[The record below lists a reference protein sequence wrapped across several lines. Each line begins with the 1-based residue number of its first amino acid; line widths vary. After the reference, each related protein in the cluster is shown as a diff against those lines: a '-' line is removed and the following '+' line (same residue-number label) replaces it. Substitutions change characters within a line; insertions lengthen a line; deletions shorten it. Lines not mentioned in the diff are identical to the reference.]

1 MILMTVVAS
10 PSCFIS
16 LDDKAPCNIKL
27 VANGSHEIAVKW
39 DKPKAPASR
48 INGYEV
54 LCNGKVIIYNNLG
67 ASQYFFLLI
76 GRTSHR
82 SSRSHMFFKID
93 VVKNFAIFTGKHLCW
108 TLFLVTLQT

>member
-1 MILMTVVAS
+1 MILMTVVGS
-10 PSCFIS
+10 PSSFIS

-54 LCNGKVIIYNNLG
+54 LCNGKVIIITTL
-67 ASQYFFLLI
+67 ASVLLFAK
-76 GRTSHR
+76 R
-82 SSRSHMFFKID
+82 
-93 VVKNFAIFTGKHLCW
+93 KNFL
-108 TLFLVTLQT
+108 

>member
-1 MILMTVVAS
+1 MTVVAS
-10 PSCFIS
+10 TSSFIF

-54 LCNGKVIIYNNLG
+54 LCNGKVMVYNNLG
-67 ASQYFFLLI
+67 FS
-76 GRTSHR
+76 TS
-82 SSRSHMFFKID
+82 FY
-93 VVKNFAIFTGKHLCW
+93 
-108 TLFLVTLQT
+108 